1 MVSETFSVRVYQK
14 GGRDFSPHPKPP
26 VISPI
31 TTTHKVV
38 GSDPL
43 PIMSGLGVA
52 SRSFNSEGPNAFA
65 GGGPQRAARGAW
77 RARRAACGAWRARQG
92 RRFWCFS
99 VRPCRGGVGS
109 RNFHGFMWVG
119 NLHDRAPQLVRAC
132 SMHYSW
138 IRSVMVYVIK
148 KGDKCGKTRICVFL
162 RYFTLI
168 LTGYTQKLELSGQD
182 RNQQPPHRYIFG

>member
-1 MVSETFSVRVYQK
+1 MVFETFSVRVYQK

-132 SMHYSW
+132 SLHNTAVSE
-138 IRSVMVYVIK
+138 IKRPAAVFRRRARGTFGQSVSSQ
-148 KGDKCGKTRICVFL
+148 KTPRVEV
-162 RYFTLI
+162 
-168 LTGYTQKLELSGQD
+168 QKLAAVQGGL
-182 RNQQPPHRYIFG
+182 